1 MTRKL
6 SALPKISDP
15 RGNLT
20 FIQEG
25 NGLPFEP
32 KRVFWTFNVPSGA
45 SRGGHA
51 YQSQTELIVA
61 INGSFEVCIRQ
72 PNGIVEKYFL
82 NRGDQGI
89 LLPPWTWRTME
100 NFSTNAIGLHLSDSL
115 FNENDYIY
123 DFEDFKTR
131 KGWKNH

>member
-1 MTRKL
+1 VFV
-6 SALPKISDP
+6 SLPKITDP

-20 FIQEG
+20 FIEKG
-25 NGLPFEP
+25 HGLPFEP

-51 YQSQTELIVA
+51 YKTQSELIVA
-61 INGSFEVCIRQ
+61 INGSFEVIIRNTDGTHQ
-72 PNGIVEKYFL
+72 SYFL

-89 LLPPWTWRTME
+89 LLPPLTWRSME

-115 FNENDYIY
+115 FSESDYIREF
-123 DFEDFKTR
+123 DEFKALAS
-131 KGWKNH
+131 